1 MIDAFDRFWNLF
13 SPTWLQG
20 ISMVEWCLAGLG
32 SLAIV
37 LLRRPAAR
45 GASRRVWV
53 VLAIIGPL
61 ACLEMGLSL
70 RYDAMEATRSLVREV
85 GGAEVVQGRRPW
97 QAAMILVTLGI
108 CASASLIL
116 TLSFVRWTAPAR
128 LAASGLMT
136 SLSGF
141 ALEIISLHHVDLH
154 YGVYWSLWLGG
165 LAMMLPA
172 VAWASMSVFSSTL
185 PTARRRDEATGSRTY
200 KIPGVAIVEPDDPA
214 EPIGVRLLRLALIG
228 LLLALPEIAA
238 WFSSLAS
245 RVDFQA

>member
-20 ISMVEWCLAGLG
+20 ISMVGWCLAGFG

-45 GASRRVWV
+45 GTSRTFWV

-70 RYDAMEATRSLVREV
+70 RYDAMETTRSLVREI
-85 GGAEVVQGRRPW
+85 GGAEVVQRRRPW

-108 CASASLIL
+108 CASAFLVL

-128 LAASGLMT
+128 LAAAGLMT

-141 ALEIISLHHVDLH
+141 ALEIISLHYVDLH

-172 VAWASMSVFSSTL
+172 VAWAGTAGSASAL
-185 PTARRRDEATGSRTY
+185 PTALRRDEGMGSRTY
-200 KIPGVAIVEPDDPA
+200 RIPAVANIEPDDPA
-214 EPIGVRLLRLALIG
+214 EQMGVRLMRLAFIG
-228 LLLALPEIAA
+228 LFLALPEIAA
-238 WFSSLAS
+238 WFS
-245 RVDFQA
+245 F

>member
-20 ISMVEWCLAGLG
+20 ISMVGWCLSGVG
-32 SLAIV
+32 SLA
-37 LLRRPAAR
+37 LLMLRYPAAR
-45 GASRRVWV
+45 GAARPFWV

-70 RYDAMEATRSLVREV
+70 RYEAMEATRSLVREV

-108 CASASLIL
+108 CASASLVL
-116 TLSFVRWTAPAR
+116 MLCFLRWTAPAR
-128 LAASGLMT
+128 LAAAGLMT

-165 LAMMLPA
+165 LAMMLSA
-172 VAWASMSVFSSTL
+172 IAWAGASGYALGL
-185 PTARRRDEATGSRTY
+185 PAASRRDDGMGSRTY
-200 KIPGVAIVEPDDPA
+200 RIPGVATVEPVEPVESA
-214 EPIGVRLLRLALIG
+214 EPMQVRLLRLACIG

-238 WFSSLAS
+238 WLSL
-245 RVDFQA
+245 